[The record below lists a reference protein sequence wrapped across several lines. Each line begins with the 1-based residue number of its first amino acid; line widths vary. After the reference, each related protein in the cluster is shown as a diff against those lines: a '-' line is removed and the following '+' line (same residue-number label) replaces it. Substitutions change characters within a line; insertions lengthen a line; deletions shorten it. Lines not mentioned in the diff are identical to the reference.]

1 MSGLPRTVLLTPEEV
16 REAIAE
22 PVSTIVD
29 SVLSCLGEAPPELA
43 QDLISQG
50 INLVG
55 GGALLKGLDI
65 RIANSSGVPVQMVRQ
80 PLEAVVL
87 GAGRVIESYESLKVM
102 FMDSRV

>member
-1 MSGLPRTVLLTPEEV
+1 MSLGVCYACSAPFRNG
-16 REAIAE
+16 
-22 PVSTIVD
+22 D
-29 SVLSCLGEAPPELA
+29 VLSCLGEAPPELA

-65 RIANSSGVPVQMVRQ
+65 RIANASGVAVQMVRQ